1 MADTPECPNCRRLAA
16 ENRDLLNRV
25 GHLSAR
31 VSALEE
37 ELRRSKRQAGPFSKN
52 RFKGRPKRSGRKP
65 GHPPAFRATPPSG
78 AVAETV
84 PVPLDTCP
92 HCGGP
97 VARVTDNTPIYQTDL
112 PPIQPLIR
120 RFDTQRGWCPRCQKA
135 VRSRHPEQTSTATG
149 AAGSHVGPRA
159 LALAADLTHRL
170 GLSLRQVTDL
180 FETTFGLRLTPGAIS
195 QASQRLARLAEPAYQ
210 ALIQALRASPAVHA
224 DETGWR
230 INGRS
235 AWLWDFVTPW
245 MSLYVIRRSRGHAV
259 VEEMLGTSFPGTLVS
274 DGLPTYDAVRVG
286 GRQQCL
292 AHLLRRAAAL
302 AETKTRGAVRFP
314 RAIKRLLQ
322 RAMRLRERAP
332 GLSPHGVA
340 VARGR
345 LEKALDRLL
354 EWKKVDRDNERFAAH
369 LANHRQHLFTFLDEA
384 AVEPTNNL
392 AERQLRPAVV
402 ARKRSAGNRTDGGAH
417 AHAVLASVAA
427 TCRQRAARFTDFA
440 VRLLREPS
448 TATRLLLPAVPAA
461 P

>member
-1 MADTPECPNCRRLAA
+1 VS
-16 ENRDLLNRV
+16 RV

-37 ELRRSKRQAGPFSKN
+37 ELRRSKRQAGPFSKD
-52 RFKGRPKRSGRKP
+52 RFKARPKRSGRKP
-65 GHPPAFRATPPSG
+65 GHPPARRATPPPE
-78 AVAETV
+78 AVSEALQ
-84 PVPLDTCP
+84 VPLDTCP

-97 VARVTDNTPIYQTDL
+97 VERVTDNSPIYQTDL

-120 RFDTQRGWCPRCQKA
+120 RFDTQRGWCPKCHQA

-170 GLSLRQVTDL
+170 GLSMRQVTDL

-210 ALIQALRASPAVHA
+210 ALKEALRTSPAVHA

-235 AWLWDFVTPW
+235 AWLWNFVTR
-245 MSLYVIRRSRGHAV
+245 SITYYAIRRSRGHGV
-259 VEEMLGTSFPGTLVS
+259 VEEILGTFFPGVLVS
-274 DGLPTYDAVRVG
+274 DGLPTYDVVQVG

-314 RAIKRLLQ
+314 RAIKGLLQ
-322 RAMRLRERAP
+322 RAMRLKERAP

-345 LEKALDRLL
+345 LEKDLDRLL
-354 EWKKVDRDNERFAAH
+354 EWKKVDPDNERLAAH
-369 LANHRQHLFTFLDEA
+369 LAKHRRHLFTFLDHA

-402 ARKRSAGNRTDGGAH
+402 ARKCSGGNRTDGGAD

-440 VRLLREPS
+440 VRLLCDPS
-448 TATRLLLPAVPAA
+448 SPMALLLPAVPAA